1 MELLVAVVEDN
12 DELDQILEG
21 FKELGIHGVTI
32 LDSMGTG
39 HLLTEDISIFG
50 RLIQVAEGN
59 KKHNKTLFTIIEDES
74 ILHQAINVVEDIVG
88 DITQPHTA
96 LLFTIPVN
104 FVKGLTEIQD

>member
-1 MELLVAVVEDN
+1 MELLVSVVEDN
-12 DELDQILEG
+12 DELDEILEK
-21 FKELGIHGVTI
+21 FKEIGIHGVTI

-59 KKHNKTLFTIIEDES
+59 KKHNKTLFTIIEEEDT
-74 ILHQAINVVEDIVG
+74 LHQAITVIEDTVG
-88 DITQPHTA
+88 DINQSHTA

-104 FVKGLTEIQD
+104 FVKGLTEIKD